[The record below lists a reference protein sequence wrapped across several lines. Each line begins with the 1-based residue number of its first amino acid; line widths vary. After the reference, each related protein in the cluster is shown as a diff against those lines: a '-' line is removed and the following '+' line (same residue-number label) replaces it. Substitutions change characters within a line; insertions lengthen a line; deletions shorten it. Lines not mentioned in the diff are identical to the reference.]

1 MHLKPLIPFLM
12 ENRQSER
19 AHERVLR
26 ILDQIG
32 IKVSDQRLIK
42 RLQGKRGVRFAGHRV
57 TFDHSL
63 VESMVN
69 LPERIKQPA
78 GIESALESATPAKMS
93 ILTAYHARHIVD
105 ADTGVIRPLTEADAI
120 DMAKLTDALQ
130 NRDVVGGA
138 PGAPQDIPANLRI
151 IAQYKISLEWS
162 RSGHYAPVSSAAE
175 YRYMREMARCVGS
188 DFGMEC
194 YLISPLRFEGD
205 EVTAVLDYL
214 ETCGP
219 QDKPVPVAA
228 VSMPTMG
235 LSGPVDPLA
244 LFVQSMAENIG
255 GYVLLRVAFE
265 NDVIT
270 DINRPNA
277 YPCDFRTG
285 GFLVGSPEA
294 TLIEIIRRDMDRF
307 YRCGSWARALRT
319 MSPVIGIQT
328 AAEKAAGAMA
338 AALSGYGAWF
348 GGGLIGLDEIFS
360 PIQLM
365 IDCEIRDYALQ
376 VAQGFECD
384 EGIDDVTVLR
394 DIINSED
401 ALPFM
406 THPATLSTF
415 RSFFREPKLFCRE
428 PYKGTPQPKE
438 TLFETARQE
447 IKERIRTHVYRIDAD
462 KRKALDA
469 IYKRSQQELG

>member
-1 MHLKPLIPFLM
+1 MNLKPFIPFLM
-12 ENRQSER
+12 QEADVGRIHER
-19 AHERVLR
+19 ALR
-26 ILDQIG
+26 ILDEIG
-32 IKVSDQRLIK
+32 LKVSDQRLIS
-42 RLQGKRGVRFAGHRV
+42 RLQGKRGVRFVGHRV
-57 TFDHSL
+57 TFAPSL

-69 LPERIKQPA
+69 LSERIKRPA
-78 GIESALESATPAKMS
+78 AIESALPAKMS
-93 ILTAYHARHIVD
+93 VLTSGHARYIAD
-105 ADTGVIRPLTEADAI
+105 ADTGDIRPLNEVDAVE
-120 DMAKLTDALQ
+120 MAKLTDSLQ
-130 NRDVVGGA
+130 DRDVVGGA
-138 PGAPQDIPANLRI
+138 PGAPQDIPATLRN

-162 RSGHYAPVSSAAE
+162 RSRHYASASSVVE
-175 YRYMREMARCVGS
+175 YRFMRAMAKCMNS

-194 YLISPLRFEGD
+194 YLISPLRFEGN
-205 EVTAVLDYL
+205 EVTMMCDYL
-214 ETCGP
+214 ETCGS

-228 VSMPTMG
+228 MSMPTMG

-255 GYVLLRVAFE
+255 GYVLLKLAFE

-270 DINRPNA
+270 NISRPNA

-307 YRCGSWARALRT
+307 YRCGSFARALRT
-319 MSPVIGIQT
+319 MSPVVGIQT

-376 VAQGFECD
+376 VASGFECD
-384 EGIDDVTVLR
+384 ENVDDVAALC
-394 DIINSED
+394 DIINSEE

-406 THPATLSTF
+406 THPTTLNTF
-415 RSFFREPKLFCRE
+415 RSVFREPKLFCRE
-428 PYKGTPQPKE
+428 PYKGNPRPAE
-438 TLFETARQE
+438 RLFDDSRRE
-447 IKERIRTHVYRIDAD
+447 IRERIRTHAYRMDAG
-462 KRKALDA
+462 KLKAIDA
-469 IYKRSQQELG
+469 IYKRAQQELG